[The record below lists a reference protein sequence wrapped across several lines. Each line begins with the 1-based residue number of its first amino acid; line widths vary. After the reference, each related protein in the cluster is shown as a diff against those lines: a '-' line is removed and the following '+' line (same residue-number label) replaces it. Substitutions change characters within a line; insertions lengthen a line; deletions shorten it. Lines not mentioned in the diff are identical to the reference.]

1 MGKDKAL
8 RPELL
13 KVFKPAFLGRLI
25 TIPYYPIGDAT
36 MRHIVRLQ
44 LDRIGKRVKE
54 NHRADFA
61 YSDDLVDVIA
71 GRCKEVDS
79 GARNVDHIL
88 TRSLLP
94 EMSQEFL
101 TRMAQGQ
108 LISKVHVSVDDKGS
122 FQYAI
127 T

>member
-1 MGKDKAL
+1 
-8 RPELL
+8 
-13 KVFKPAFLGRLI
+13 
-25 TIPYYPIGDAT
+25 
-36 MRHIVRLQ
+36 MRQIVLLQ
-44 LDRIGKRVKE
+44 LDRIGVRVRT

-94 EMSQEFL
+94 EISQEFL
-101 TRMAQGQ
+101 TRMAAGEAV
-108 LISKVHVSVDDKGS
+108 SGVHVTVDDAGA
-122 FQYAI
+122 FRYAI
-127 T
+127 R